1 MIINSAKLV
10 YFSPTQTT
18 KKVLASIARG
28 IQVETVE
35 ALDLTPPTAKTQEFD
50 DMHTELAIMG
60 APVYSG
66 RVPIDAVH
74 RLRRLRG
81 HDTPAVIIVVY
92 GNRAY
97 EDALLELKHLA
108 VDAGFEPIAA
118 GAFIG
123 EHSFSNPNT
132 PIADG
137 RPDARD
143 LQETLSFGRL
153 IQEKLG
159 AIHALDEIPPLQV
172 PGNHPYKER
181 PKPWRTAPVTRE
193 ALCAQCET
201 CSHVCPTAA
210 VTVGAVV
217 TTDPLACILC
227 CACVKNCP
235 TGARVMEDAR
245 IKTTA
250 EWLNT
255 NFRDR
260 KEPELY
266 I

>member
-1 MIINSAKLV
+1 MTINSAKLV

-18 KKVLASIARG
+18 RKVLAGIARG
-28 IQVETVE
+28 IQVDTVE
-35 ALDLTPPTAKTQEFD
+35 ELDLTPPAARTQELD
-50 DMHTELAIMG
+50 EMYTELAIMG
-60 APVYSG
+60 APVYGG
-66 RVPIDAVH
+66 RIPIDAVH

-81 HDTPAVIIVVY
+81 NNTPAVIIVVY

-108 VDAGFEPIAA
+108 VAAGFIPVAA

-123 EHSFSNPNT
+123 EHSFSTPTT

-143 LQETLSFGRL
+143 LQTTIAFGRL

-159 AIHALDEIPPLQV
+159 TIHALDEIPPLQV
-172 PGNHPYKER
+172 PGNQPYKER
-181 PKPWRTAPVTRE
+181 AKPWRTAPVTRE
-193 ALCAQCET
+193 ELCAQCET

-217 TTDPLACILC
+217 TTDPLDCILC

-245 IKTTA
+245 ITQTA